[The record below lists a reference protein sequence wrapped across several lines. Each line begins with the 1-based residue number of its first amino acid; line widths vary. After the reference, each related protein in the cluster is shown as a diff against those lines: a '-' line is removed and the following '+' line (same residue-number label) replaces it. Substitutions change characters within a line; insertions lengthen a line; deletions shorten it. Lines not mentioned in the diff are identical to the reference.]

1 MKSNRLLALSLIL
14 FVFSI
19 SPSFAQTGSGMP
31 GERERRHGAGGM
43 MPGEGRMSPE
53 MMMKGRPHGDMLSPE
68 MLREALGLNDEQV
81 QKLRQLR
88 SDYEK
93 ETIRKHA
100 DLRVARLEMRDL
112 LEQKNIDMGQ
122 LEKKIRQIEGVRSDL
137 MLFRVKSLM
146 KAKEFLS
153 AEQFDRLRK
162 MTLAMAAHRG
172 GGMMGGP
179 MMGGG
184 MMRGPMPGNP
194 HEDSGEMM
202 HEEDY
207 DE

>member
-19 SPSFAQTGSGMP
+19 GPTFAQTGSGMP
-31 GERERRHGAGGM
+31 GDRERRHGERGM
-43 MPGEGRMSPE
+43 MPGEGRMRPDMMMKGPHGDLLSPE
-53 MMMKGRPHGDMLSPE
+53 MM
-68 MLREALGLNDEQV
+68 REALGLNDEQV

-100 DLRVARLEMRDL
+100 DLRVAQLELKDL
-112 LEQKNIDMGQ
+112 LEQKNIDMSQ
-122 LEKKIRQIEGVRSDL
+122 VEKKIRQTEGLRSDL

-146 KAKEFLS
+146 KAKDFLS

-184 MMRGPMPGNP
+184 MMRGPMMGNP

-202 HEEDY
+202 REEDY